1 MTLGF
6 RLMAKNRQNRQNLI
20 MLYFFALLG
29 DQIFYLARNSF
40 LRGNRPKNIFSNVY
54 FNASLYM

>member
-40 LRGNRPKNIFSNVY
+40 LKGNISLDLFPNVY